1 MKVSKFLGKLE
12 KQCVSAL
19 QMNAIS
25 LTEGTKRSLPVKEVN
40 KCNIFSILMMFV
52 LLLLQVNKFFSCD
65 FNFLYEYLISG
76 A

>member
-1 MKVSKFLGKLE
+1 M
-12 KQCVSAL
+12 SAL

-40 KCNIFSILMMFV
+40 KFNIFSILMMFV

-65 FNFLYEYLISG
+65 FNFLYEYLIS
-76 A
+76 AA

>member
-1 MKVSKFLGKLE
+1 
-12 KQCVSAL
+12 
-19 QMNAIS
+19 MNAIS

-40 KCNIFSILMMFV
+40 KFNIFSILMMFV

-65 FNFLYEYLISG
+65 YNFLYEYLISG